1 MTIKHETA
9 PSVYAWARE
18 RAGYTLAEATK
29 TLPIIEA
36 FGKSP
41 IERLRE
47 IESGLS
53 NPNRTVIKGMAECYR
68 CSEIVLN
75 NGKIPTEPNNGV
87 DYRSLPQTVSR
98 IEKAVLDATVGDFR
112 TRQSYIKAVFEDLD
126 ELTHLPF
133 VDSVSIK
140 EDYKK
145 IAAAI
150 SRTINFDP
158 QVFRKTKNPNSGFSY
173 LRELIES
180 CGVFVLLYDNMGTKH
195 TSLPSNVFQ
204 GFSLA
209 DDCVPFIVINA
220 NDSAIAWISTLL
232 HELAH
237 IWIGKT
243 RVCNRNYDDEIES
256 LCDKIAQELLVSQTD
271 IDSLKIKTDGSLDN
285 VISSISEIAIN
296 YHVDE
301 LVLTRSLFEG
311 RRINEDRYKRL
322 NEAFGKTNNKTST
335 NHKKSNGANFYSI
348 KKFQLGN
355 LYFEFVKRMVDNGE
369 IMPTKASY
377 LTGVPATEVHNF
389 LGLI

>member
-1 MTIKHETA
+1 MTIKHATA
-9 PSVYAWARE
+9 RSVYTWARE
-18 RAGYTLAEATK
+18 RAGYTLEEATK

-53 NPNRTVIKGMAECYR
+53 NPNRTVIRGMAKCYK
-68 CSEIVLN
+68 CPEIVLK
-75 NGKIPTEPNNGV
+75 NGKIPTETNYGV

-98 IEKAVLDATVGDFR
+98 VEKAVLDATVGNFR
-112 TRQSYIKAVFEDLD
+112 TRQSYIKAVMADLD

-140 EDYKK
+140 ENYKN
-145 IAAAI
+145 IATAI

-173 LRELIES
+173 LRELIEG
-180 CGVFVLLYDNMGTKH
+180 CGVFVLLYDNMGTTH
-195 TSLPSNVFQ
+195 TSLPPNVFQ

-209 DDCVPFIVINA
+209 DDCVPFIIINA
-220 NDSAIAWISTLL
+220 NDSTVAWITTLL
-232 HELAH
+232 HELVH

-243 RVCNRNYDDEIES
+243 RVCNRSFDDKIES
-256 LCDKIAQELLVSQTD
+256 LCDKVAQEILVSQTD
-271 IDSLKIKTDGSLDN
+271 IDSFKIKTDVSLDK
-285 VISSISEIAIN
+285 VLSRISVTARN

-301 LVLTRSLFEG
+301 LVLTCLLFKG
-311 RRINEDRYKRL
+311 RRINEEQYRRL
-322 NEAFGKTNNKTST
+322 KEAIGKTTNKTST

-377 LTGVPATEVHNF
+377 LTGIPATEVHNF